1 MFYEPKKKNH
11 GLPRNPFNSLVVP
24 RPIGWISSV
33 DGTGVANLAP
43 YSFFNAVSYQPPTVM
58 FSAGA
63 GAGDDRLKDSARNI
77 EATGEFV
84 CNLATWD
91 TRDAMNLSSISAG
104 PEVDEIALS
113 GLTAIPSTLIAAPR
127 IAEAPVHL
135 ECRFIKSVE
144 IPGWTEADSY
154 RVIFGEVVG
163 IHIDDSVITEDGLID
178 IRRMAV
184 ISRLGYNDYARVDAD
199 SVFSMERPTADAL
212 NRNDS

>member
-63 GAGDDRLKDSARNI
+63 GHSDDRLKDSARNI
-77 EATGEFV
+77 ELTGEFV

-91 TRDAMNLSSISAG
+91 TREAMNLSSITAG
-104 PEVDEIALS
+104 PEVDEIELS
-113 GLTAIPSTLIAAPR
+113 GLTPIASMLVAAPR
-127 IAEAPVHL
+127 IQEAPVHL
-135 ECRFIKSVE
+135 ECRYLKTVE
-144 IPGWTEADSY
+144 IPGWSDADSY
-154 RVIFGEVVG
+154 KVIFGEVIGV
-163 IHIDDSVITEDGLID
+163 HIDDSVINGEGLVD
-178 IRRMAV
+178 LRKMGV
-184 ISRLGYNDYARVDAD
+184 ISRLGYDDYARIDD
-199 SVFSMERPTADAL
+199 SSVFSLQRPKPQ
-212 NRNDS
+212 